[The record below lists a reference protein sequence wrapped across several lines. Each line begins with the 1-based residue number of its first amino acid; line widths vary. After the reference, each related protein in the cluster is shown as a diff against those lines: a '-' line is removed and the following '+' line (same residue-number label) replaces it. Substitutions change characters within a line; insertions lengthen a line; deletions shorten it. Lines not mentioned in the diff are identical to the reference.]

1 MLRNPPHILI
11 TTPESLAIAI
21 TSPKF
26 QPIISDVEYMIIDEL
41 HSLVPTKR
49 GVHLALTLAYLDTLL
64 ERPVQ
69 RIGISATMEPL
80 DTVAESLSYTH
91 LTLPTSDLV

>member
-1 MLRNPPHILI
+1 
-11 TTPESLAIAI
+11 
-21 TSPKF
+21 
-26 QPIISDVEYMIIDEL
+26 MIIDEL

-69 RIGISATMEPL
+69 LSVFLQLWNRLKPL
-80 DTVAESLSYTH
+80 QSIW
-91 LTLPTSDLV
+91 